1 MSYRS
6 FYLNKNLPPNAGLGT
21 QVWLLKIPR
30 TAVSPGGRSLLGSLV
45 EKINDSFLGIFGS
58 DYPAPWP
65 MSDVG
70 LVLNKIQQLSG
81 ALGVDPAKVIDSD
94 QLAGISVVLDHNFGL
109 DLSASGTIPG
119 VPVNLSLAVDY
130 SSTSSVT
137 MSFGAG
143 SRIEYIPTDY
153 LSRLC
158 KHFKGDAKKA
168 FSSVAVSIPSNL
180 IVDVVVIGTNYAVE
194 FTQKNALSSSFAAQA
209 TAATTNAGGKF
220 AVTQTDDLKFKVTV
234 TDGVDYLV
242 GLQTIA
248 WDQLDSK

>member
-1 MSYRS
+1 MD
-6 FYLNKNLPPNAGLGT
+6 LPPNAGLGT

-30 TAVSPGGRSLLGSLV
+30 TAASPGGRSLLGSLV
-45 EKINDSFLGIFGS
+45 EKINDSFLGLFGS

-70 LVLNKIQQLSG
+70 LILNKIQQLSSP
-81 ALGVDPAKVIDSD
+81 LGLDPTKIIDSD
-94 QLAGISVVLDHNFGL
+94 QLAGISVLLDHSSGL
-109 DLSASGTIPG
+109 DLNAAGTIPG

-130 SSTSSVT
+130 TSTSSVT
-137 MSFGAG
+137 LSFGAG

-158 KHFKGDAKKA
+158 KHFKGDSKA
-168 FSSVAVSIPSNL
+168 AFPSVAVSIPSNF
-180 IVDVVVIGTNYAVE
+180 IVDVVVIGTNYAIE
-194 FTQKNALSSSFAAQA
+194 FTQKTALSASFAAQA
-209 TAATTNAGGKF
+209 TAATSNAGGKF
-220 AVTQTDDLKFKVTV
+220 AVTQTDNSKFKVTV

>member
-1 MSYRS
+1 
-6 FYLNKNLPPNAGLGT
+6 
-21 QVWLLKIPR
+21 
-30 TAVSPGGRSLLGSLV
+30 
-45 EKINDSFLGIFGS
+45 
-58 DYPAPWP
+58 

-70 LVLNKIQQLSG
+70 LVLNKIQELSAQLG
-81 ALGVDPAKVIDSD
+81 LDPTKIIDSD
-94 QLAGISVVLDHNFGL
+94 QLAGISVILDHSSGL
-109 DLSASGTIPG
+109 DLNASGTIPG
-119 VPVNLSLAVDY
+119 VPVSLNLAVDY

-158 KHFKGDAKKA
+158 KHFKGDSRKA
-168 FSSVAVSIPSNL
+168 FPNVAVSIPSNL
-180 IVDVVVIGTNYAVE
+180 LVDVVVVGTNYAVE

-220 AVTQTDDLKFKVTV
+220 AVTQTSDLKFKVTV
-234 TDGVDYLV
+234 TDGLDYLV